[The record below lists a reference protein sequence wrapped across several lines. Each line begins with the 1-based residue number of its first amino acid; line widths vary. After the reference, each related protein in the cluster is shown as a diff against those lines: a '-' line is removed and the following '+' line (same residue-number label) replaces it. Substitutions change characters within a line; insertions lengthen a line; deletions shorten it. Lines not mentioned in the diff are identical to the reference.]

1 MWPLCVG
8 SGSALADAPPPP
20 LQSTASV
27 PIKFSPEDDDCDL
40 SDSLVDASITWA
52 EYTMWGGKPAAVVHH
67 GRNWRAHSKVHA
79 QPPFVS
85 LLSPSLAG
93 RPNTTWRPS
102 VRHTSHSRAPLS
114 SRHALTP
121 YPFDTR
127 ALTCTRTAQGVA
139 GGRGVRHE

>member
-139 GGRGVRHE
+139 GGCGVRRE